1 MGPFARL
8 SAARYTCI
16 VLILSITTIVQTEGR
31 IVVLSAF
38 DDETV
43 YVVREKAVV
52 ENTDSPSKGML
63 ILSMPVNA
71 CKPVVPSPPIPIN
84 ATGTSLKATTDNATT
99 ALESVGNDSF
109 GWILLV
115 SWSPENDCSLR
126 TKAEHAINAGYAAIL
141 LQDPSA
147 FEIESEPLSPLS
159 ALTATT
165 VFDYGWTDVGIYAC
179 TIDPE
184 DWNILRR
191 NFTNDDYYLS
201 FEDSSSMSGWFT
213 YFIVG
218 VLAIGAVF
226 FTIGLS
232 YVLVQLLVLIL
243 LWIRESIVSRIQQVR
258 RDRRRRLPASQL
270 RKIPIQQWNS
280 DMLQDICSI
289 CLETFIVHDRV
300 RILPCSHV
308 FHQACLDPWLLKHRR
323 KCPNCKRKIVFP
335 DENRESDSSS
345 EDERTPLLRRGS
357 SRRESETRVSRQP
370 DVVSQRVQTQNHQP
384 LVSGI
389 HRYLPPS
396 TTASNNVSN
405 STTEVGD
412 TSANP
417 QLPSHDSSIN
427 TSTEVDTT
435 SQNGDQPDLKD
446 TVDHLCA
453 RMESVGR
460 KIKKKV
466 KAHQASKLENDS
478 SSDLSTGIQPVLV
491 AVTIESN
498 NIPDTSDNEYPHT
511 ESQSHFSQQPSSSNN
526 NAISNQ
532 CSTGGLEVKV
542 VPEFIPSPSHTLT
555 NSENC
560 NNEHGESSISS
571 DLNA

>member
-1 MGPFARL
+1 MLLQESHLR
-8 SAARYTCI
+8 RNK
-16 VLILSITTIVQTEGR
+16 VEGR
-31 IVVLSAF
+31 ILVLSAF

-52 ENTDSPSKGML
+52 ENSDSPSKGIL
-63 ILSMPVNA
+63 ILSMPLNA
-71 CKPVVPSPPIPIN
+71 CTPVVPAPPMPIN
-84 ATGTSLKATTDNATT
+84 ATGTLAKNPENNTT
-99 ALESVGNDSF
+99 LESFVNESF

-126 TKAEHAINAGYAAIL
+126 TKAEHAIRAGYTALL

-147 FEIESEPLSPLS
+147 FEIDTEPLSPLS

-165 VFDYGWTDVGIYAC
+165 VFDYGWTDVGVYAC

-184 DWNILRR
+184 DWNVLRR
-191 NFTNDDYYLS
+191 NFTNNDYYLS

-218 VLAIGAVF
+218 ILAIGAVF

-270 RKIPIQQWNS
+270 KKIPIQQWNT

-289 CLETFIVHDRV
+289 CLESFIVQDRV

-308 FHQACLDPWLLKHRR
+308 FHQACIDPWLLKQRR

-345 EDERTPLLRRGS
+345 DDERTPLLRRES
-357 SRRESETRVSRQP
+357 SRRESESRISRQP
-370 DVVSQRVQTQNHQP
+370 DLTSQRVQVHNQQP
-384 LVSGI
+384 VLSGI
-389 HRYLPPS
+389 HRFIPPS
-396 TTASNNVSN
+396 TTPSNNGQS
-405 STTEVGD
+405 STTEAVN
-412 TSANP
+412 TSGNP
-417 QLPSHDSSIN
+417 QLCSHESSIN
-427 TSTEVDTT
+427 TSTEVGVT
-435 SQNGDQPDLKD
+435 SPNGDQPDLKD
-446 TVDHLCA
+446 SVDHLCA

-478 SSDLSTGIQPVLV
+478 SSDLSTSIQPVLA

-498 NIPDTSDNEYPHT
+498 NIPDSDNEYPHA
-511 ESQSHFSQQPSSSNN
+511 ESQSQFSQQPSSSNN

-532 CSTGGLEVKV
+532 CSTGALEVKV
-542 VPEFIPSPSHTLT
+542 VPENPSPSHTLT
-555 NSENC
+555 NTENS
-560 NNEHGESSISS
+560 NERGESSISS